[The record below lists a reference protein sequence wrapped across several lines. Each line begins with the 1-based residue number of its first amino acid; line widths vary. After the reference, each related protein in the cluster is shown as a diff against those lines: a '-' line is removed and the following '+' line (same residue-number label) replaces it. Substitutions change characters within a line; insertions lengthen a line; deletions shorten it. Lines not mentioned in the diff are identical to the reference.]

1 MDFTNYDPKTA
12 FKLGFLAR
20 CAEEGLAGEN
30 LDIRVKQALDWKTW
44 LAGAGLSAGLGA
56 LGSLAYAVPKVVH
69 TAATQVLP
77 AAAGL
82 AIGLPSAAGLLGGAA
97 LGYGAAKT
105 TEPDISAE
113 DIKNEELAATYRAYA
128 ARLRT
133 RKKNYDYKSAR

>member
-20 CAEEGLAGEN
+20 CAEEGLAGES
-30 LDIRVKQALDWKTW
+30 LDIRVKQASWPVW
-44 LAGAGLSAGLGA
+44 LARSAIATGLAGLG
-56 LGSLAYAVPKVVH
+56 GLAYATPKVVH

-82 AIGLPSAAGLLGGAA
+82 AIGLPSAAGLLGGSA

-133 RKKNYDYKSAR
+133 RKKNHDYKSAR

>member
-20 CAEEGLAGEN
+20 CAEEGLAGEE
-30 LDIRVKQALDWKTW
+30 LDMRVKQAVHPLVW
-44 LAGAGLSAGLGA
+44 LGSAGLAA
-56 LGSLAYAVPKVVH
+56 LGGLAYATPKAVH

-113 DIKNEELAATYRAYA
+113 DIKNQELAATYRAYA

-133 RKKNYDYKSAR
+133 RKKNHDYKLAR

>member
-1 MDFTNYDPKTA
+1 MDLTNYDPKMA

-20 CAEEGLAGEN
+20 CAEEGLAGES
-30 LDIRVKQALDWKTW
+30 LDMRIKQSAAHHW
-44 LAGAGLSAGLGA
+44 LAAALAAAGAA
-56 LGSLAYAVPKVVH
+56 AYAVPKAVH

-105 TEPDISAE
+105 TEPDISSE
-113 DIKNEELAATYRAYA
+113 DIKNQELAATYRAYA

-133 RKKNYDYKSAR
+133 RKHEHSYRPAR

>member
-1 MDFTNYDPKTA
+1 MDFTNYDPKMA

-30 LDIRVKQALDWKTW
+30 LDMRVKQAFPWKW
-44 LAGAGLSAGLGA
+44 LGTAGLAA
-56 LGSLAYAVPKVVH
+56 LGGLAYATPKVVH

-97 LGYGAAKT
+97 LGYGAART

>member
-1 MDFTNYDPKTA
+1 MDLTNYDPKTA

-20 CAEEGLAGEN
+20 CAEEGLAGEE
-30 LDIRVKQALDWKTW
+30 LDMRVKAASALTW
-44 LAGAGLSAGLGA
+44 LGSSALAAGLAGLG
-56 LGSLAYAVPKVVH
+56 GLAYATPKVVH

-113 DIKNEELAATYRAYA
+113 DIKNQELAATYRAYA

-133 RKKNYDYKSAR
+133 RKKNHDYKLAR